1 VAADSTVTRFRPS
14 FRRATPAFAVLSA
27 LLVLFIVGP
36 VVRLLVFSP
45 QASLS
50 GIAADRELQRAI
62 GLTVF
67 TASSATA
74 ISVLLGV
81 PLAYLL
87 ARYRFPG
94 RRAVWGVLQIP
105 VLIPHPV
112 AGIALLVFFG
122 RNTALGRA
130 LASLGLEVVNHVP
143 GLVAA
148 MTFVSVPIFVS
159 AATQAFRGVDPALER
174 VARSLG
180 DSEWAAFRR
189 VTLPLARRAVAA
201 GALVSW
207 ARAVSEFGAIVVLTY
222 HPRVASVLIYDR
234 LTTDGLSGVIPAATL
249 LVAVGVLVV
258 IALSLLE
265 GRERA

>member
-1 VAADSTVTRFRPS
+1 VTRFRP
-14 FRRATPAFAVLSA
+14 FGKTTPAFTILSA

-45 QASLS
+45 QASIA
-50 GIAADRELQRAI
+50 GIVGDRELQHAI
-62 GLTVF
+62 GLTIL
-67 TASSATA
+67 TATA
-74 ISVLLGV
+74 ATMVSVILGV

-130 LASLGLEVVNHVP
+130 LATLGLEVVNHVP
-143 GLVAA
+143 GLIAA

-180 DSEWAAFRR
+180 DTEWAAFRR
-189 VTLPLARRAVAA
+189 VTFPLARRAVAA
-201 GALVSW
+201 GALISW

-234 LTTDGLSGVIPAATL
+234 LTTDGLEGVIPAAAL

-265 GRERA
+265 GKEPT